1 MTKLEKTV
9 GIIIS
14 MLMLSMLVI
23 AIPFSNMLL
32 TLSVLVLFLVYFF
45 LGFWLFNNIP
55 LTKIGNKEARSGIST
70 MRIIGSICA
79 GFALATTVIGILFVF
94 MRWPYG
100 HDNLSNGL
108 KMLGV
113 VLLIS
118 TIKIG
123 ITKAE
128 SSFYKRMI
136 LRVCIVGIV
145 GLSLKMIPTV
155 TLFEMKC
162 HNCPE
167 AYMEAEKAL
176 INDPDNLELQRKAD
190 EERRKM
196 FEEE

>member
-1 MTKLEKTV
+1 MTKFEKV
-9 GIIIS
+9 LGIIIS
-14 MLMLSMLVI
+14 TLMILMLLVAVPFGSMILSLSFVMLMLL
-23 AIPFSNMLL
+23 
-32 TLSVLVLFLVYFF
+32 YFF

-70 MRIIGSICA
+70 MRIIGSIFV
-79 GFALATTVIGILFVF
+79 GFALTTTIMGIFFVF

-118 TIKIG
+118 IIKIG
-123 ITKAE
+123 ITKAA

-136 LRVCIVGIV
+136 LRVCIIGIV

-155 TLFEMKC
+155 TLFEIKC
-162 HNCPE
+162 HGCTE
-167 AYMEAEKAL
+167 SYIKAEKEL
-176 INDPDNLELQRKAD
+176 INDPDNPVLQRKAD
-190 EERRKM
+190 EEHRKM
-196 FEEE
+196 FEQE